1 MNFVQLLQ
9 RIDSI
14 PTGKQE
20 RQVKDNVYP
29 GRRSLCWEKTSTK
42 KSYFAMVL
50 KALLSIM
57 KSMWPLWF
65 DEVEDLWFWIYDATT
80 IKKNNN
86 KRRRWIQIQIIDVF
100 PTSRRFLH
108 TGNVREG
115 LQVARVPPAWC
126 QDQGPWSRLIVFKHF
141 GIEVCFFTRLTSFR
155 LCFRRDMW
163 RWLTWTELGT
173 LWKSAYEH
181 SLP

>member
-57 KSMWPLWF
+57 KSM
-65 DEVEDLWFWIYDATT
+65 
-80 IKKNNN
+80 
-86 KRRRWIQIQIIDVF
+86 
-100 PTSRRFLH
+100 
-108 TGNVREG
+108 
-115 LQVARVPPAWC
+115 
-126 QDQGPWSRLIVFKHF
+126 
-141 GIEVCFFTRLTSFR
+141 
-155 LCFRRDMW
+155 
-163 RWLTWTELGT
+163 
-173 LWKSAYEH
+173 
-181 SLP
+181 